1 MARRTDS
8 IPTPAAHRIGWIGA
22 GGRMGFAMT
31 KRLLAAGHQV
41 IVYNRTR
48 AKVEPLAEFGAD
60 IVDTL
65 HDLGQCT
72 TVFVTVAASD
82 DLLSVTSG
90 PNGLLRGE
98 RTPRILIDCSS
109 VSIEASSA
117 VRRFACEQ
125 GVAMLAAPISGN
137 AKAVDSGDA
146 TVAVSGPRPAFE
158 FAQAYLQALGRSVT
172 YVGSGDQARV
182 IKICHNLM
190 LGAVAQS
197 LAEICLLAE
206 SNDVSRSALLDFINQ
221 SVMGSTFTRYK
232 TPAFVDLDMTATFTS
247 RLLRKDLDLGLD
259 AALAQGISMPLTELV
274 RTKVDAAIEAGYAD
288 HDFAA
293 LLLEQANSNGLD
305 LTPPAI
311 TTSDGDAPDY
321 GLAAG
326 PVATR

>member
-1 MARRTDS
+1 
-8 IPTPAAHRIGWIGA
+8 
-22 GGRMGFAMT
+22 MGFAMT

-41 IVYNRTR
+41 MAYNRTR
-48 AKVEPLAEFGAD
+48 EKIEPLAEFGAHLASN
-60 IVDTL
+60 L

-72 TVFVTVAASD
+72 TVFVTVATSD
-82 DLLSVTSG
+82 DLINVTSG
-90 PNGLLRGE
+90 PDGLLRGE
-98 RTPRILIDCSS
+98 KTPRILIDCSS

-146 TVAVSGPRPAFE
+146 TVVVSGPRAAFD
-158 FAQAYLQALGRSVT
+158 FADPYLQVLGRAVT
-172 YVGSGDQARV
+172 YVGAGDQARV

-206 SNDVSRSALLDFINQ
+206 SNDVPRGALLNFINQ

-259 AALAQGISMPLTELV
+259 AALAHGISMPLTELV
-274 RTKVDAAIEAGYAD
+274 RSKVDQAIEAGYAD

-293 LLLEQANSNGLD
+293 LLLEQAASNGLD
-305 LTPPAI
+305 LTPPQPA
-311 TTSDGDAPDY
+311 TMTSDGHAPGHDATCPDP
-321 GLAAG
+321 LDHCD
-326 PVATR
+326 RIESK